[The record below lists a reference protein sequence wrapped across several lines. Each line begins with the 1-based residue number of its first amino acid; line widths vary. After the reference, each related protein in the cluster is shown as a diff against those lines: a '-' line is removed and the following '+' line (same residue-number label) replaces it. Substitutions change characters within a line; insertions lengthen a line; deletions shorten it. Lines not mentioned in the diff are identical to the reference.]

1 MDGCEMS
8 KHVLFLSVFRI
19 TIFFFTMIETFNP
32 CVIFYFVSNGI
43 LEMLID
49 LVR

>member
-1 MDGCEMS
+1 MS

-19 TIFFFTMIETFNP
+19 AIFFFTMIETVNP
-32 CVIFYFVSNGI
+32 CVIFYFVSKGI